1 MFRSGGR
8 AQPVDSVVV
17 GAAHAILCINMQ
29 DVCQV

>member
-1 MFRSGGR
+1 MLDSGGR

-17 GAAHAILCINMQ
+17 GAAHAILCKSMQ